1 MCKEVKTI
9 AVGVEISAW
18 GESQLLSA
26 YKPPVVNSLEL
37 FQDGCLT
44 FHCLS
49 LWKAILS
56 FKAKKYLWKDTDT

>member
-9 AVGVEISAW
+9 AVGAEISAR

-26 YKPPVVNSLEL
+26 YKPPVVNSLEF

-49 LWKAILS
+49 L
-56 FKAKKYLWKDTDT
+56 